1 MATTLSAWPA
11 YIESRHAKKIPT
23 KFATF
28 HARYNFAANFQSIT
42 VNHMAA
48 KTQEVYAAITKIGFA
63 YSALEHIEHSLGIH
77 DKPSICARDLAEKA
91 RIIMPRGSAGFSS
104 KMDINHS
111 LKLRLDSF
119 FGDDSI
125 SDVRS
130 VVELLRH
137 SLFHGKFTPT
147 GWGLRG
153 GSEGLEMLQGLAQVT
168 LRAADETFTNWFITH
183 DGKMLL

>member
-11 YIESRHAKKIPT
+11 YVESRQAKKIPT
-23 KFATF
+23 KLATF

-42 VNHMAA
+42 VKHMTT

-63 YSALEHIEHSLGIH
+63 YSALEHIEHSLGIQ
-77 DKPSICARDLAEKA
+77 DKPAIYARDLAEKA
-91 RIIMPRGSAGFSS
+91 RILMPRGSAGFSN

-111 LKLRLDSF
+111 LKLRLDTVFS
-119 FGDDSI
+119 DNSS
-125 SDVRS
+125 SDVRA
-130 VVELLRH
+130 VVELFRH

-168 LRAADETFTNWFITH
+168 LRSADETFTTWFIRQ
-183 DGKMLL
+183 DGKLLL